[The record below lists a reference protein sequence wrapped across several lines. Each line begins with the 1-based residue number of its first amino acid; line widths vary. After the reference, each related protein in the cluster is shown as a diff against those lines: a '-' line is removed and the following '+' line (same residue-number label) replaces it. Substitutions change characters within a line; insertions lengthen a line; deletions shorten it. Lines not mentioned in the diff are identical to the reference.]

1 MRDPGRIYDT
11 YHASLTQCLLTVS
24 EYCPELPSDAPPLHR
39 MRNLIQVLLS
49 MGPAEGLPPVDSLTV
64 SQAIAMLTTAQE
76 ILCSL
81 TEAGTETGT
90 EAGSRAGTSGRI
102 SEELHQALS
111 ETMVDLHHRLGI
123 ALRANQA
130 HRVRGL
136 YVIIDPEVTNG
147 RDPLEVA
154 KAAIN
159 GGAKMLQLRDKLR
172 DKGEV
177 FPLAAELQKLC
188 LANDADLI
196 INDHADLAVAV
207 GSAGLHVGQTD
218 LPVSLARAV
227 LSPRQ
232 VIGRSNH
239 EMEELTESEVMGA
252 DHLAFGAIYATGT
265 KGVGRPPQGT
275 ERLRQARGLT
285 TLPIVAIGGIT
296 AENVAPVVQAGA
308 DAICV
313 AAAIG
318 LAQDPEAAA
327 AGLVAAIREAGGKV

>member
-1 MRDPGRIYDT
+1 MRDPGRIYYA

-24 EYCPELPSDAPPLHR
+24 EYCPELPANTPPLHR

-49 MGPAEGLPPVDSLTV
+49 IGPAEGWPTVDTLTV
-64 SQAIAMLTTAQE
+64 SQAIAILTTAQE
-76 ILCSL
+76 MLFL
-81 TEAGTETGT
+81 LTETGT
-90 EAGSRAGTSGRI
+90 EAGIRTGTSVRI
-102 SEELHQALS
+102 SEELRQALS
-111 ETMVDLHHRLGI
+111 ETMADLHHRLGV
-123 ALRANQA
+123 ALRANKA

-154 KAAIN
+154 KAAIS

-177 FPLAAELQKLC
+177 LPLATELQKLC
-188 LANDADLI
+188 LANNADLI
-196 INDHADLAVAV
+196 INDHADLALAV
-207 GSAGLHVGQTD
+207 GSAGLHLGQTD
-218 LPVSLARAV
+218 FPVSQARAV
-227 LSPRQ
+227 LSSQQ

-239 EMEELTESEVMGA
+239 EMEELTESQGMGA

-275 ERLRQARGLT
+275 ARLRQARGLT
-285 TLPIVAIGGIT
+285 KLPIVAIGGIT
-296 AENVAPVVQAGA
+296 AENVAPVIQAGA

-318 LAQDPEAAA
+318 LALDPEAAA
-327 AGLVAAIREAGGKV
+327 ASLVAAIREAGGKV